1 MKNSYFQLAT
11 EKRGEFVSLLPQ
23 TQTFARNVGGID
35 DAVEYMVQNTGQRL
49 PVPALAS
56 AANISL
62 SHFFTMFKQ
71 RMGCSPLAYHTR
83 LRMGRA
89 CLLLDSTSAR
99 VKDVAEVLGYE
110 DAFYFSRVFKSWT
123 TVAPRHYQK
132 LGAELRLDIKNRLRP
147 NNEKLLSPAAP
158 VAISLEKRILVDDQ
172 SFARNM

>member
-1 MKNSYFQLAT
+1 MKNSDFELAT
-11 EKRGEFVSLLPQ
+11 EKRGEFVSLLSRG
-23 TQTFARNVGGID
+23 QTFAPNVGKID
-35 DAVEYMVQNTGQRL
+35 DAVEYMLQNTGKRL

-62 SHFFTMFKQ
+62 SYFFSIFKQ

-99 VKDVAEVLGYE
+99 VKDVAEALGYD

-132 LGAELRLDIKNRLRP
+132 LGAELRLEIKNRLGP
-147 NNEKLLSPAAP
+147 NNEKLLSPAVP
-158 VAISLEKRILVDDQ
+158 VAISLGKGTLLDDQ
-172 SFARNM
+172 QFARNV